1 MTDPTPSRDRTT
13 PEPKPRGSGGW
24 IRRLSPFL
32 LAHKRAVYTAF
43 GVSLLSQIVAAIEP
57 LLQRAIID
65 NGLTDHQPIG
75 IYLAAL
81 VGTACLS
88 LWWTYIRRWRGGQFS
103 LFVMFDLRNAIY
115 ERLQRL
121 DFAGHDQLHTGQLV
135 SRSSSD
141 VGLIQGLLQFLPIM
155 SGNVVMVA
163 FSVVIMFVLSP
174 PLALIML
181 VSLPVLLA
189 VALRMRS
196 TVFPATWHAQQEAGV
211 VAGVVDEA
219 VTGVR
224 VVKGFGQE
232 DRELAHLTDA
242 SRTLY
247 SSRARLVR
255 VQARYT
261 PVLSAIPSY
270 TMVAI
275 LGLGGWLVTG
285 GHISYGTFFAFM
297 TYVALMVPP
306 VRMLAGLFAIGQQAR
321 AGAER
326 VLDILD
332 TNPLITE
339 KPDALELPPVL
350 GDVRF
355 EGVRFGYTAEQAVLD
370 DFDLRVAPGEVV
382 ALVGASGSGKSTV
395 TALLPR
401 FYDVGAGRITIDGVD
416 VRDTTLDSLRRQVG
430 VVFEEAFL
438 FSDSV
443 RSNIAYARPDA
454 SLDDIVAAATAAG
467 ADGFIRALPD
477 GYDTLIG
484 ERGLTLSGGQRQRV
498 ALARAILTNP
508 RILVLDDA
516 TSAVDAATEEAIHD
530 TLRSIMAERTTILIA
545 HRRSTLRLAQRIV
558 VIDRGHVVAQ
568 GTHDE
573 LMAQDLR
580 YRALLAGPEP
590 AGVGGNGHAPPDDA
604 NLDGAFDDDPSTLL
618 SDVPS
623 AGVPDGLSAEAA
635 AELSELEERT
645 AIAEL
650 EAFDPVDIETIDV
663 DPVDIGTARSGHN
676 GDGAVTPDAWRRLTD
691 DGSLRP
697 TATVAP
703 VARFGPGG
711 NRGGMVGGPGGPMG
725 GMALAATPELLAAL
739 DELPPA
745 DDQPDVDEVAA
756 AKLTPG
762 EFKIREFVKP
772 WMRWL
777 AFGFGL
783 VMADALLSLL
793 GPFLVR
799 RGLDQGVA
807 AHDLQSLWFTTALF
821 ALAVTVDWAVTWG
834 YTWITGRTSERM
846 LFALRI
852 KIFAHLQRL
861 SLDYYDAELD
871 GRVMTRMTTDVDAL
885 SQLVQTGLIN
895 AVVGLL
901 TCVGVFVFLVV
912 LSPPLALAAASVLP
926 PLLLATLWYRRR
938 STIAYAAARESIA
951 DVNANLQESLSGVRV
966 AQAYVR
972 EERNITGFRDVNRRY
987 LKDRLGAQRLIA
999 LYFPFVLF
1007 VADIGAVVV
1016 LATGDH
1022 LVQTGAVTTGV
1033 VIAFL
1038 LYLDQFFAPIQQ
1050 LSQVLDTWQQ
1060 AAAST
1065 RKIEELFA
1073 IESGTPPP
1081 EHPVDPGQLVGEIQF
1096 DDVHFR
1102 YPNTVGD
1109 EALSG
1114 IDLTIAPGETVAL
1127 VGETGAG
1134 KSTIVKLVSR
1144 FYDPIAGSVRVDGI
1158 DLRDVDLGA
1167 FRRQIGIVPQEAFLF
1182 TGTLRD
1188 NIAYGRPDAT
1198 DAEVEAAARA
1208 VGAHEFVASQPGGY
1222 LAPVS
1227 ERGRS
1232 LSAGQRQLIALAR
1245 ARLVD
1250 PAILL
1255 LDEATS
1261 QLDLASEARV
1271 QRAMGTVAEGRTTLL
1286 VAHRLPTARR
1296 ADRILVVDHGGIVEE
1311 GTHDDLVA
1319 LGGRYA
1325 DLWTTFTTSADDAA
1339 RSAPT

>member
-1 MTDPTPSRDRTT
+1 VIGLGRTPGVDEVQGEAVTSTARSVRNAAATTTGGRAT
-13 PEPKPRGSGGW
+13 PEPKPAGSGGW
-24 IRRLSPFL
+24 IRRLAPFL
-32 LAHKRAVYTAF
+32 MAHKRAVYAAF
-43 GVSLLSQIVAAIEP
+43 GVAFLSQIVAAVEP

-65 NGLTDHQPIG
+65 KGYTDHQPIL

-88 LWWTYIRRWRGGQFS
+88 FWWTYIRRWQGGQYS
-103 LFVMFDLRNAIY
+103 LFVMYDLRNAIY

-121 DFAGHDQLHTGQLV
+121 DFAGHDRLHTGQLV

-141 VGLIQGLLQFLPIM
+141 VTLIQGLLQFLPIM
-155 SGNVVMVA
+155 AGNVVMVVV
-163 FSVVIMFVLSP
+163 SIVIMAVLSP
-174 PLALIML
+174 LLALVMV

-189 VALRMRS
+189 VAWQMRS
-196 TVFPATWHAQQEAGV
+196 KVFPATWHAQQEAGV

-255 VQARYT
+255 VQAWYT
-261 PVLSAIPSY
+261 PILSAIPSL

-275 LGLGGWLVTG
+275 LGLGGWLVTD

-297 TYVALMVPP
+297 SYVALMVPP

-339 KPDALELPPVL
+339 PPDAIELPPARGEVN
-350 GDVRF
+350 F
-355 EGVRFGYTAEQAVLD
+355 EGVRFGYTAEHPVLD
-370 DFDLRVAPGEVV
+370 HFDLHVAPGEVV

-401 FYDVGAGRITIDGVD
+401 FYDAGAGRITVDGLD
-416 VRDTTLDSLRRQVG
+416 VRDLTLDSLRRQVG

-438 FSDSV
+438 FSDTV
-443 RSNIAYARPDA
+443 RNNIAYARPDA
-454 SLDDIVAAATAAG
+454 TDAEVEAAAAAAG
-467 ADGFIRALPD
+467 AAGFIRELPEA
-477 GYDTLIG
+477 YDTLVG

-498 ALARAILTNP
+498 ALARAILTDP

-530 TLRSIMAERTTILIA
+530 TLRSIMADRTTILIA

-558 VIDRGHVVAQ
+558 VIDHGRVVAQ

-573 LMAQDLR
+573 LMLDDER
-580 YRALLAGPEP
+580 YRALLAGPDTDEPDGAQSLDASFDHAP
-590 AGVGGNGHAPPDDA
+590 AGAVI
-604 NLDGAFDDDPSTLL
+604 DGEVDGSGITPSAWQGLAGDDP
-618 SDVPS
+618 
-623 AGVPDGLSAEAA
+623 
-635 AELSELEERT
+635 
-645 AIAEL
+645 
-650 EAFDPVDIETIDV
+650 
-663 DPVDIGTARSGHN
+663 
-676 GDGAVTPDAWRRLTD
+676 
-691 DGSLRP
+691 LRP
-697 TATVAP
+697 QATVAAAP
-703 VARFGPGG
+703 RFGPQG
-711 NRGGMVGGPGGPMG
+711 NRGMGGAAGPMG
-725 GMALAATPELLAAL
+725 GMALAPTPELLEAL
-739 DELPPA
+739 DHLPPA
-745 DDQPDVDEVAA
+745 DDDPEVDEAA
-756 AKLTPG
+756 AAEMTPG
-762 EFKIREFVKP
+762 EFRVRRFVRP
-772 WMRWL
+772 WLRWL

-793 GPFLVR
+793 GPFLVAH
-799 RGLDQGVA
+799 GLDNGVA
-807 AHDLQSLWFTTALF
+807 KDDLPVLWLTTGVF
-821 ALAVTVDWAVTWG
+821 LAAVLVDWGVTWG

-861 SLDYYDAELD
+861 SLDYYDTELD

-885 SQLVQTGLIN
+885 SQLVQTGLIQ
-895 AVVGLL
+895 AVVGAL

-926 PLLLATLWYRRR
+926 PLIIATWWYRKR

-951 DVNANLQESLSGVRV
+951 NVNANLQESISGVRV

-972 EERNITGFRDVNRRY
+972 EGRNITGFQDVNRQY
-987 LKDRLGAQRLIA
+987 LRDRLGAQRLIA
-999 LYFPFVLF
+999 MYFPFVLF

-1022 LVQTGAVTTGV
+1022 LISTGAVTTGV

-1065 RKIEELFA
+1065 TKIEELFT
-1073 IESGTPPP
+1073 IHSGTPLPATPVPP
-1081 EHPVDPGQLVGEIQF
+1081 GHLVGEIRF
-1096 DDVHFR
+1096 ADVHFR
-1102 YPNTVGD
+1102 YPNTAGG
-1109 EALSG
+1109 EALAG
-1114 IDLTIAPGETVAL
+1114 IDLTVEPGETVAL

-1144 FYDPIAGSVRVDGI
+1144 FYDPSSGSVQVDGI
-1158 DLRDVDLGA
+1158 DLRDIDLGP

-1208 VGAHEFVASQPGGY
+1208 VGAHEVVAAQPGGY

-1271 QRAMGTVAEGRTTLL
+1271 QRAMGAVAEGRTTVL

-1296 ADRILVVDHGGIVEE
+1296 ADRIVVIDHGRIAEQ
-1311 GTHDDLVA
+1311 GTHDELVA
-1319 LGGRYA
+1319 RRGRYA
-1325 DLWTTFTTSADDAA
+1325 ELWDAFATTATT
-1339 RSAPT
+1339 

>member
-1 MTDPTPSRDRTT
+1 M
-13 PEPKPRGSGGW
+13 
-24 IRRLSPFL
+24 
-32 LAHKRAVYTAF
+32 AHKATVYIAF
-43 GVSLLSQIVAAIEP
+43 GVALLTQTIAAIEP
-57 LLQRAIID
+57 LLMRQIID
-65 NGLTDHQPIG
+65 KGLTGHQPILG
-75 IYLAAL
+75 YLAAL
-81 VGTACLS
+81 VGLALLS
-88 LWWTYIRRWRGGQFS
+88 LWWTYIRRWRGGWFS
-103 LFVMFDLRNAIY
+103 LYVQYDLRNAIY

-121 DFAGHDQLHTGQLV
+121 DFAGHDQMHTGQLV

-141 VGLIQGLLQFLPIM
+141 VGLIQGLLQFMPIM
-155 SGNVVMVA
+155 LGNVVMVA
-163 FSVVIMFVLSP
+163 LSLVIMLFLSP
-174 PLALIML
+174 PLALLMF
-181 VSLPVLLA
+181 VSLPALLV
-189 VALRMRS
+189 VALRLRS
-196 TVFPATWHAQQEAGV
+196 TVFPATWDAQQHAGT

-219 VTGVR
+219 VSGVR

-232 DRELAHLTDA
+232 DRELAHLADA
-242 SRTLY
+242 SRDLY
-247 SSRARLVR
+247 SARARLVR

-261 PVLSAIPSY
+261 PLLAAIPSF

-275 LGLGGWLVTG
+275 LGMGGWLVTE

-321 AGAER
+321 AGADR

-339 KPDALELPPVL
+339 KPDAIEMAPAR
-350 GDVRF
+350 GDVKF
-355 EGVRFGYTAEQAVLD
+355 EDVRFGYTTDQPVLEH
-370 DFDLRVAPGEVV
+370 FDLHVTPGEVV
-382 ALVGASGSGKSTV
+382 ALVGSSGSGKSTV

-401 FYDVGAGRITIDGVD
+401 FYDVGAGRITIDGID
-416 VRDTTLDSLRRQVG
+416 VRDATLDSLRHQVG

-438 FSDSV
+438 FSESV
-443 RSNIAYARPDA
+443 GANIAYARPDA
-454 SLDDIVAAATAAG
+454 RPDEIAAAAAAAG
-467 ADGFIRALPD
+467 ASGFIGELPD
-477 GYDTLIG
+477 GYDTVVG

-530 TLRSIMAERTTILIA
+530 TLRTLMVDRTTILIA

-558 VIDRGHVVAQ
+558 VIDHGRVVAQ
-568 GTHDE
+568 GTHEE
-573 LMAQDLR
+573 LMAQDAR
-580 YRALLAGPEP
+580 YRTLLAGPTVAQ
-590 AGVGGNGHAPPDDA
+590 AGEADDLDAGLAGTFATNGNGTVQMDA
-604 NLDGAFDDDPSTLL
+604 TRASASALASTEREALD
-618 SDVPS
+618 
-623 AGVPDGLSAEAA
+623 EM
-635 AELSELEERT
+635 T
-645 AIAEL
+645 AL
-650 EAFDPVDIETIDV
+650 DPVDGT
-663 DPVDIGTARSGHN
+663 DPLLVGAWK
-676 GDGAVTPDAWRRLTD
+676 DGASNGLRTGVSPEAWPVEAN
-691 DGSLRP
+691 GAGPRP
-697 TATVAP
+697 VATVAAAP
-703 VARFGPGG
+703 RPAPTG
-711 NRGGMVGGPGGPMG
+711 NRVAVGGGLGGPMG
-725 GMALAATPELLAAL
+725 GAALAATPELLAAL
-739 DELPPA
+739 AKLPPA
-745 DDQPDVDEVAA
+745 DDQPQVDEDDAA
-756 AKLTPG
+756 EITPG
-762 EFKIREFVKP
+762 QFRIRRFVRP
-772 WMRWL
+772 WTRWL

-793 GPFLVR
+793 GPFFIR

-807 AHDLQSLWFTTALF
+807 AHDLSSLWFTTALF
-821 ALAVTVDWAVTWG
+821 GLSVLIDWAVSWG

-852 KIFAHLQRL
+852 KIFSHLQSL
-861 SLDYYDAELD
+861 SLDYYDTELD

-895 AVVGLL
+895 ALVGVL

-912 LSPPLALAAASVLP
+912 LSPPLALAASTVLP
-926 PLLLATLWYRRR
+926 PLFLATWWYRRR

-972 EERNITGFRDVNRRY
+972 EDRNISGFHDVNRRY
-987 LKDRLGAQRLIA
+987 LTDRLGAQRLIA
-999 LYFPFVLF
+999 IYFPFVLF
-1007 VADIGAVVV
+1007 VADMGAVVV
-1016 LATGDH
+1016 LATGNH

-1065 RKIEELFA
+1065 SKIEELFT
-1073 IESGTPPP
+1073 IPSGTPLPDDP
-1081 EHPVDPGQLVGEIQF
+1081 IDPGRLVGEIQF

-1114 IDLTIAPGETVAL
+1114 IDLTVAPGETVAL

-1144 FYDPIAGSVRVDGI
+1144 FYDPVEGSVRVDGI
-1158 DLRDVDLGA
+1158 DLREIDLGA

-1188 NIAYGRPDAT
+1188 NIAYGRPGAT

-1208 VGAHEFVASQPGGY
+1208 VGAHDFVAAQPAGY
-1222 LAPVS
+1222 LSPVS

-1271 QRAMGTVAEGRTTLL
+1271 QQAMGAVAEGRTTLL

-1296 ADRILVVDHGGIVEE
+1296 ADRIVVIDRGRIVEQ
-1311 GTHDDLVA
+1311 GTHDELVA
-1319 LGGRYA
+1319 LAGRYA
-1325 DLWTTFTTSADDAA
+1325 DLWTAFATT
-1339 RSAPT
+1339 TVV

>member
-1 MTDPTPSRDRTT
+1 MNVAQAATAPRAT
-13 PEPKPRGSGGW
+13 PEPRPPGSGGW
-24 IRRLSPFL
+24 IRRLMPFL
-32 LAHKRAVYTAF
+32 MAHRSAVYTSF
-43 GVSLLSQIVAAIEP
+43 GVALAAQIVAAIEP
-57 LLQRAIID
+57 LLMAQIID
-65 NGLTDHQPIG
+65 KGLTQHQPIL
-75 IYLAAL
+75 IYLVAL
-81 VGTACLS
+81 VVTASVS

-121 DFAGHDQLHTGQLV
+121 DFAGHDQMHTGQLV

-141 VGLIQGLLQFLPIM
+141 VTLIQGLLQFMPIM
-155 SGNVVMVA
+155 AGNVIMVA
-163 FSVVIMFVLSP
+163 LTLVIMLFLSP
-174 PLALIML
+174 PLALLMFIA
-181 VSLPVLLA
+181 LPLLLA
-189 VALRMRS
+189 VAMRLRS
-196 TVFPATWHAQQEAGV
+196 TVFPATWDAQQHAGV

-219 VTGVR
+219 VSGVR

-232 DRELAHLTDA
+232 DRELAHLGDA
-242 SRTLY
+242 ARDLY

-261 PVLSAIPSY
+261 PILAAIPSF

-321 AGAER
+321 AGADR

-339 KPDALELPPVL
+339 KPDAIELAPAL

-355 EGVRFGYTAEQAVLD
+355 EDVRFGYTADQPVLEH
-370 DFDLRVAPGEVV
+370 FDLHVAPGEVV
-382 ALVGASGSGKSTV
+382 ALVGSSGSGKSTV

-401 FYDVGAGRITIDGVD
+401 FYDVGAGRITVDGVD
-416 VRDTTLDSLRRQVG
+416 VRDATLDSLRHQVG

-438 FSDSV
+438 FSESV
-443 RSNIAYARPDA
+443 GANIAYARPDA
-454 SLDDIVAAATAAG
+454 GPAEIEAAAAAAG
-467 ADGFIRALPD
+467 AAGFIGELPD
-477 GYDTLIG
+477 GYDTVVG
-484 ERGLTLSGGQRQRV
+484 ERGLTLSGGQRQRI

-516 TSAVDAATEEAIHD
+516 TSAVDATTEEAIHD
-530 TLRSIMAERTTILIA
+530 TLRSLMVDRTTILIA
-545 HRRSTLRLAQRIV
+545 HRRSTLRLARRIV
-558 VIDRGHVVAQ
+558 VIDHGRVVAE
-568 GTHDE
+568 GTHE
-573 LMAQDLR
+573 QLMAQDQR
-580 YRALLAGPEP
+580 YRNLLAGPE
-590 AGVGGNGHAPPDDA
+590 AT
-604 NLDGAFDDDPSTLL
+604 GATTADDDL
-618 SDVPS
+618 
-623 AGVPDGLSAEAA
+623 EAA
-635 AELSELEERT
+635 LADLDQMEEREALAELT
-645 AIAEL
+645 AL
-650 EAFDPVDIETIDV
+650 DPVDGLDLVPIDAG
-663 DPVDIGTARSGHN
+663 DITPEAWPSQVV
-676 GDGAVTPDAWRRLTD
+676 GDGP
-691 DGSLRP
+691 RP
-697 TATVAP
+697 MVAG
-703 VARFGPGG
+703 VARLGPGG
-711 NRGGMVGGPGGPMG
+711 NRGGGGPMG
-725 GMALAATPELLAAL
+725 GPMGGAALAATPELLAAL
-739 DELPPA
+739 AKLPPA
-745 DDQPDVDEVAA
+745 DDQPQVDEVEAA
-756 AKLTPG
+756 VVPPG
-762 EFKIREFVKP
+762 EFKVRRFVKP
-772 WMRWL
+772 WTRWL

-793 GPFLVR
+793 GPFFVR

-807 AHDLQSLWFTTALF
+807 HDHLASLWWTTALF
-821 ALAVTVDWAVTWG
+821 GLSVGLDWIVTWA

-852 KIFAHLQRL
+852 KIFSHLQSL
-861 SLDYYDAELD
+861 SLDYYDTELD

-895 AVVGLL
+895 ALVGVL
-901 TCVGVFVFLVV
+901 TCVGVFVFLII
-912 LSPPLALAAASVLP
+912 LSPPLALAASSVLP
-926 PLLLATLWYRRR
+926 PLIIATWWYRRR
-938 STIAYAAARESIA
+938 SSIAYAAARESIA

-972 EERNITGFRDVNRRY
+972 EDRNISGFRDVNRRY
-987 LKDRLGAQRLIA
+987 LTDRLGAQRLIA
-999 LYFPFVLF
+999 IYFPFVLF

-1016 LATGDH
+1016 LATGNH

-1065 RKIEELFA
+1065 AKIEELFT
-1073 IESGTPPP
+1073 IPSGTPLPA
-1081 EHPVDPGQLVGEIQF
+1081 HPVDPGHLSGEIRF
-1096 DDVHFR
+1096 EGVHFR
-1102 YPNTVGD
+1102 YPRTVGE
-1109 EALSG
+1109 EALDDIELSV
-1114 IDLTIAPGETVAL
+1114 APGETVAL

-1144 FYDPIAGSVRVDGI
+1144 FYDPVAGVVRVDGI
-1158 DLRDVDLGA
+1158 DLRDIDLGA
-1167 FRRQIGIVPQEAFLF
+1167 YRRQIGIVPQEAFLF

-1198 DAEVEAAARA
+1198 DAQVEAAARA
-1208 VGAHEFVASQPGGY
+1208 VGAHDFVAAQPGGY

-1271 QRAMGTVAEGRTTLL
+1271 QQAMSAVAEGRTTLL

-1296 ADRILVVDHGGIVEE
+1296 ADRILVIDRGRIVEQ
-1311 GTHDDLVA
+1311 GTHDELLA
-1319 LGGRYA
+1319 LDGEYA
-1325 DLWTTFTTSADDAA
+1325 ELWSAFATTASDPTQAGAATT
-1339 RSAPT
+1339 

>member
-1 MTDPTPSRDRTT
+1 MTDPTPHPERAT
-13 PEPKPRGSGGW
+13 PEPKPPGSGGW
-24 IRRLSPFL
+24 IRRLSPLL
-32 LAHKRAVYTAF
+32 LAHRRAVYTAF
-43 GVSLLSQIVAAIEP
+43 GVALLSQMVAAIEP

-65 NGLTDHQPIG
+65 KGLTDHQPVT
-75 IYLAAL
+75 IYLVAL

-261 PVLSAIPSY
+261 PILSAIPSY

-339 KPDALELPPVL
+339 KPDAMELPPVL

-355 EGVRFGYTAEQAVLD
+355 EGVRFGYTADQAVLD
-370 DFDLRVAPGEVV
+370 DFDLHVAPGEVV

-443 RSNIAYARPDA
+443 RANIAYARPDA
-454 SLDDIVAAATAAG
+454 TSDDIVAAAVAAG
-467 ADGFIRALPD
+467 ADGFIRDLPD
-477 GYDTLIG
+477 GYDTLVG

-498 ALARAILTNP
+498 ALARAILTDP

-558 VIDRGHVVAQ
+558 VIDQGHVVAQ
-568 GTHDE
+568 GSHDE
-573 LMAQDLR
+573 LMAQDPR

-590 AGVGGNGHAPPDDA
+590 SDVAGNGQGLPPA
-604 NLDGAFDDDPSTLL
+604 ASLDGAFDDASPVSTA
-618 SDVPS
+618 V
-623 AGVPDGLSAEAA
+623 APDGARA
-635 AELSELEERT
+635 AEVAAEVGELEERD
-645 AIAEL
+645 ALAEL
-650 EAFDPVDIETIDV
+650 ESLDPVDGEV
-663 DPVDIGTARSGHN
+663 G
-676 GDGAVTPDAWRRLTD
+676 VTPAAWRRLGD
-691 DGSLRP
+691 DGSPRP

-703 VARFGPGG
+703 VARFGPAG
-711 NRGGMVGGPGGPMG
+711 NRGGVGGGTGGPMG
-725 GMALAATPELLAAL
+725 GMALAATPELLTAL
-739 DELPPA
+739 EELPPA
-745 DDQPDVDEVAA
+745 DDQPEVDEAAA

-762 EFKIREFVKP
+762 QFKVRVFVKP
-772 WMRWL
+772 WLRWL

-807 AHDLQSLWFTTALF
+807 AHDLTSLWFTTALF
-821 ALAVTVDWAVTWG
+821 ALAVSVDWAVTWG

-895 AVVGLL
+895 AVVGVL

-926 PLLLATLWYRRR
+926 PLVVATWWYRRR

-972 EERNITGFRDVNRRY
+972 EERNISGFRDVNRRY

-1007 VADIGAVVV
+1007 VADIGAVIV

-1065 RKIEELFA
+1065 RKIEELFR
-1073 IESGTPPP
+1073 IESGTPPS
-1081 EHPVDPGQLVGEIQF
+1081 EHPVDPGRLVGEIQF
-1096 DDVHFR
+1096 EDVHFR

-1109 EALSG
+1109 EALTG
-1114 IDLTIAPGETVAL
+1114 VDLTVAPGEVVGLGGLMGAGRTELLMHIFGAWGRRTGGRIELAGEELPALPPAEVLRRGLAL
-1127 VGETGAG
+1127 VSEDRRRYG
-1134 KSTIVKLVSR
+1134 LVLDQS
-1144 FYDPIAGSVRVDGI
+1144 
-1158 DLRDVDLGA
+1158 
-1167 FRRQIGIVPQEAFLF
+1167 IGF
-1182 TGTLRD
+1182 
-1188 NIAYGRPDAT
+1188 N
-1198 DAEVEAAARA
+1198 
-1208 VGAHEFVASQPGGY
+1208 
-1222 LAPVS
+1222 
-1227 ERGRS
+1227 
-1232 LSAGQRQLIALAR
+1232 LS
-1245 ARLVD
+1245 
-1250 PAILL
+1250 
-1255 LDEATS
+1255 
-1261 QLDLASEARV
+1261 
-1271 QRAMGTVAEGRTTLL
+1271 
-1286 VAHRLPTARR
+1286 
-1296 ADRILVVDHGGIVEE
+1296 
-1311 GTHDDLVA
+1311 
-1319 LGGRYA
+1319 
-1325 DLWTTFTTSADDAA
+1325 
-1339 RSAPT
+1339 

>member
-1 MTDPTPSRDRTT
+1 M
-13 PEPKPRGSGGW
+13 
-24 IRRLSPFL
+24 
-32 LAHKRAVYTAF
+32 AHRATVYIAF
-43 GVSLLSQIVAAIEP
+43 GVALLSQIVAAIEP

-65 NGLTDHQPIG
+65 QGLVDHQPIL

-81 VGTACLS
+81 VGTALLS
-88 LWWTYIRRWRGGQFS
+88 LWWTYIRRWRGGWFS
-103 LFVMFDLRNAIY
+103 LYVQYDLRNAIY

-121 DFAGHDQLHTGQLV
+121 DFAGHDQMHTGQLV

-141 VGLIQGLLQFLPIM
+141 VGLIQGLLQFMPIM
-155 SGNVVMVA
+155 LGNVVMVA
-163 FSVVIMFVLSP
+163 LSLVIMLFLSP
-174 PLALIML
+174 PLALLMF
-181 VSLPVLLA
+181 VSLPALLL
-189 VALRMRS
+189 VAMRLRS
-196 TVFPATWHAQQEAGV
+196 TVFPATWDSQQHAGV

-219 VTGVR
+219 VSGVR

-232 DRELAHLTDA
+232 DRELAHLADA
-242 SRTLY
+242 SRDLY
-247 SSRARLVR
+247 SARARLVR

-261 PVLSAIPSY
+261 PLLAAIPSF

-275 LGLGGWLVTG
+275 LGMGGWLVTE

-321 AGAER
+321 AGAAR

-339 KPDALELPPVL
+339 KPDAVEMPPAR

-355 EGVRFGYTAEQAVLD
+355 EDVRFGYTADQPVLEH
-370 DFDLRVAPGEVV
+370 FDLHVAPGEVV
-382 ALVGASGSGKSTV
+382 ALVGTSGSGKSTV

-401 FYDVGAGRITIDGVD
+401 FYDVGAGRITIDGID
-416 VRDTTLDSLRRQVG
+416 VRDATLDSLRHQVG

-438 FSDSV
+438 FSESV
-443 RSNIAYARPDA
+443 GANIAYARPEATPDE
-454 SLDDIVAAATAAG
+454 IEAAAAAAG
-467 ADGFIRALPD
+467 ASGFIGELPD
-477 GYDTLIG
+477 RYDTVVG
-484 ERGLTLSGGQRQRV
+484 ERGLTLSGGQRQRI

-530 TLRSIMAERTTILIA
+530 TLRTLMVNRTTILIA

-558 VIDRGHVVAQ
+558 VIDHGRVVAQ

-573 LMAQDLR
+573 LMAQDER
-580 YRALLAGPEP
+580 YRSLLAGPEVNEAADVDDTDDLD
-590 AGVGGNGHAPPDDA
+590 AGLAGTFTGNG
-604 NLDGAFDDDPSTLL
+604 NGNGTSRLDTTRATVD
-618 SDVPS
+618 
-623 AGVPDGLSAEAA
+623 AA
-635 AELSELEERT
+635 ASSERDALDELTTL
-645 AIAEL
+645 
-650 EAFDPVDIETIDV
+650 DPVDGL
-663 DPVDIGTARSGHN
+663 DPLVVGAWRDG
-676 GDGAVTPDAWRRLTD
+676 GDGQRDGQATGITPEAWPTERGG
-691 DGSLRP
+691 DGPRP
-697 TATVAP
+697 TATVAAAP
-703 VARFGPGG
+703 RIAPAG
-711 NRGGMVGGPGGPMG
+711 NRAGVGGGLGGPAG
-725 GMALAATPELLAAL
+725 GAALAATPELLAAL
-739 DELPPA
+739 DKLPPA
-745 DDQPDVDEVAA
+745 DDQPEVDEAEAA
-756 AKLTPG
+756 RVTPG
-762 EFKIREFVKP
+762 EFRVRHFVRP
-772 WMRWL
+772 WTKWL

-793 GPFLVR
+793 GPFFVR

-807 AHDLQSLWFTTALF
+807 AHDLSSLWFTTALF
-821 ALAVTVDWAVTWG
+821 AVSVCFDWAVTWG

-852 KIFAHLQRL
+852 KIFSHLQSL
-861 SLDYYDAELD
+861 SLDYYDTELD

-895 AVVGLL
+895 ALVGVL

-912 LSPPLALAAASVLP
+912 LSPPLALAASSVLP
-926 PLLLATLWYRRR
+926 PLFLATWWYRRR

-972 EERNITGFRDVNRRY
+972 EDRNISGFHDVNRRY
-987 LKDRLGAQRLIA
+987 LTDRLGAQRLIA
-999 LYFPFVLF
+999 IYFPFVLF
-1007 VADIGAVVV
+1007 VADIGAVIV
-1016 LATGDH
+1016 LATGNH

-1065 RKIEELFA
+1065 SKIEELFT
-1073 IESGTPPP
+1073 IPSGTPPP
-1081 EHPVDPGQLVGEIQF
+1081 DHPVDPGRLVGEIQF
-1096 DDVHFR
+1096 DEVHFR
-1102 YPNTVGD
+1102 YPNTVGE

-1114 IDLTIAPGETVAL
+1114 IDLTVAPGETVAL

-1144 FYDPIAGSVRVDGI
+1144 FYDPVEGAVRVDGI
-1158 DLRDVDLGA
+1158 DLREIDLGA

-1208 VGAHEFVASQPGGY
+1208 VGAHDFVAAQPAGY
-1222 LAPVS
+1222 LSPVS

-1271 QRAMGTVAEGRTTLL
+1271 QRAMGAVAEGRTTLL

-1296 ADRILVVDHGGIVEE
+1296 ADRIVVIDRGRIVEQ
-1311 GTHDDLVA
+1311 GTHDELVA
-1319 LGGRYA
+1319 LAGRYA
-1325 DLWTTFTTSADDAA
+1325 DLWTAFATTATPAA
-1339 RSAPT
+1339 

>member
-1 MTDPTPSRDRTT
+1 M
-13 PEPKPRGSGGW
+13 
-24 IRRLSPFL
+24 
-32 LAHKRAVYTAF
+32 
-43 GVSLLSQIVAAIEP
+43 
-57 LLQRAIID
+57 
-65 NGLTDHQPIG
+65 
-75 IYLAAL
+75 
-81 VGTACLS
+81 
-88 LWWTYIRRWRGGQFS
+88 
-103 LFVMFDLRNAIY
+103 
-115 ERLQRL
+115 
-121 DFAGHDQLHTGQLV
+121 
-135 SRSSSD
+135 
-141 VGLIQGLLQFLPIM
+141 LI
-155 SGNVVMVA
+155 
-163 FSVVIMFVLSP
+163 
-174 PLALIML
+174 
-181 VSLPVLLA
+181 SLPALLA
-189 VALRMRS
+189 VAMRLRT
-196 TVFPATWHAQQEAGV
+196 TVFPATWDAQQHAGV

-219 VTGVR
+219 VSGVR

-232 DRELAHLTDA
+232 DRELAHLADA
-242 SRTLY
+242 SRDLY

-261 PVLSAIPSY
+261 PILAAIPSF

-321 AGAER
+321 AGADR

-339 KPDALELPPVL
+339 KPDAEELPPVR
-350 GDVRF
+350 GEIHFDD
-355 EGVRFGYTAEQAVLD
+355 VRFGYTADQPVLD
-370 DFDLRVAPGEVV
+370 HFELTVAPGEVV
-382 ALVGASGSGKSTV
+382 ALVGSSGSGKSTV

-401 FYDVGAGRITIDGVD
+401 FYDVGAGTITVDGVD
-416 VRDTTLDSLRRQVG
+416 VRDVTLDSLRSQVG

-438 FSDSV
+438 FSESV
-443 RSNIAYARPDA
+443 GANIAYARPEA
-454 SLDDIVAAATAAG
+454 SRAEIEAAAVAAG
-467 ADGFIRALPD
+467 AAGFISELPE
-477 GYDTLIG
+477 GYDTVVG
-484 ERGLTLSGGQRQRV
+484 ERGLTLSGGQRQRI

-530 TLRSIMAERTTILIA
+530 TLRQLMTDRTTILIA
-545 HRRSTLRLAQRIV
+545 HRRSTLRLARRIV
-558 VIDRGHVVAQ
+558 VIDHGRVVAQ
-568 GTHDE
+568 GTHEE
-573 LMAQDLR
+573 LMAQDRR
-580 YRALLAGPEP
+580 YRSLLAGPTAADVAE
-590 AGVGGNGHAPPDDA
+590 DDLEAALA
-604 NLDGAFDDDPSTLL
+604 NLDGTVETASKADR
-618 SDVPS
+618 
-623 AGVPDGLSAEAA
+623 
-635 AELSELEERT
+635 LEERREEQ
-645 AIAEL
+645 EL
-650 EAFDPVDIETIDV
+650 EREAMDELAALDPLDGFE
-663 DPVDIGTARSGHN
+663 PVELGGNASRDTSRTALRTNAGIT
-676 GDGAVTPDAWRRLTD
+676 AAAWPDASS
-691 DGSLRP
+691 DGTPRP
-697 TATVAP
+697 MTQVA
-703 VARFGPGG
+703 ALQRMGPGG
-711 NRGGMVGGPGGPMG
+711 NRGGGGGMGGPMG
-725 GMALAATPELLAAL
+725 GAALAATPELLAAL
-739 DELPPA
+739 DKLPPA
-745 DDQPDVDEVAA
+745 DDQPEVDEADAA
-756 AKLTPG
+756 QVTPG
-762 EFKIREFVKP
+762 QFQIRRFVRP
-772 WMRWL
+772 WTKWL
-777 AFGFGL
+777 AFGLGL

-793 GPFLVR
+793 GPFFVR
-799 RGLDQGVA
+799 QGLDQGVA
-807 AHDLQSLWFTTALF
+807 HADLGRLWLTTTIFFLSVIA
-821 ALAVTVDWAVTWG
+821 DWVVTWG

-852 KIFAHLQRL
+852 KIFSHLQSL
-861 SLDYYDAELD
+861 SLDYYDNELD

-895 AVVGLL
+895 AVVGAI

-912 LSPPLALAAASVLP
+912 LSPILALAAASVLP
-926 PLLLATLWYRRR
+926 PLALATWWYRRR
-938 STIAYAAARESIA
+938 STVAYAAARESIA

-972 EERNITGFRDVNRRY
+972 EDRNISGFHDVNRRY
-987 LKDRLGAQRLIA
+987 LTDRLGAQRLIA
-999 LYFPFVLF
+999 IYFPFVLF

-1016 LATGDH
+1016 LATGNH

-1065 RKIEELFA
+1065 AKIEELFT
-1073 IESGTPPP
+1073 IPSGTPAP
-1081 EHPVDPGQLVGEIQF
+1081 EHPVDPGHLSGEIRF

-1109 EALSG
+1109 EALEG
-1114 IDLTIAPGETVAL
+1114 IDLTVAPGETVAL

-1144 FYDPIAGSVRVDGI
+1144 FYDPTAGSVQVDGI
-1158 DLRDVDLGA
+1158 DLRDIDLGQ

-1208 VGAHEFVASQPGGY
+1208 VGAHDFVAAQPQGY
-1222 LAPVS
+1222 LSPVS

-1271 QRAMGTVAEGRTTLL
+1271 QQAMSAVAEGRTTLL

-1296 ADRILVVDHGGIVEE
+1296 ADRILVIDRGHIVEQ
-1311 GTHDDLVA
+1311 GTHDELLA
-1319 LGGRYA
+1319 LDGEYA
-1325 DLWTTFTTSADDAA
+1325 QLWGAFATTATDATSQAGVG
-1339 RSAPT
+1339 PV

>member
-1 MTDPTPSRDRTT
+1 MSDPTPRRDRGT
-13 PEPKPRGSGGW
+13 PEPKPPGSGGW

-32 LAHKRAVYTAF
+32 LAHRRAVYTAF
-43 GVSLLSQIVAAIEP
+43 GVALLSQIVAAIEP

-65 NGLTDHQPIG
+65 NGLDQHQPIT
-75 IYLAAL
+75 IYLVAL
-81 VGTACLS
+81 VGTALLS

-163 FSVVIMFVLSP
+163 FSVIIMFVLSP
-174 PLALIML
+174 PLAMVMV

-255 VQARYT
+255 VQAHYT
-261 PVLSAIPSY
+261 PILSAIPSY

-275 LGLGGWLVTG
+275 LGLGGWLVTE

-306 VRMLAGLFAIGQQAR
+306 TRMLAGLFAVGQQAR

-339 KPDALELPPVL
+339 KPDAIELPPAL
-350 GDVRF
+350 GEVRF
-355 EGVRFGYTAEQAVLD
+355 EGVRFGYTADQPVLD
-370 DFDLRVAPGEVV
+370 DFELHVAPGEVI

-401 FYDVGAGRITIDGVD
+401 FYDVGAGRITLDGVD

-443 RSNIAYARPDA
+443 RANIAYARPDA
-454 SLDDIVAAATAAG
+454 SFDDVVAAATAAG
-467 ADGFIRALPD
+467 ADGFIRDLPD
-477 GYDTLIG
+477 GYETVVG

-498 ALARAILTNP
+498 ALARAILTDP

-558 VIDRGHVVAQ
+558 VIEHGHVVAQ
-568 GTHDE
+568 GSHEE
-573 LMAQDLR
+573 LMASDRR
-580 YRALLAGPEP
+580 YRELLAGP
-590 AGVGGNGHAPPDDA
+590 DSSS
-604 NLDGAFDDDPSTLL
+604 LDGAFDHG
-618 SDVPS
+618 S
-623 AGVPDGLSAEAA
+623 ADRSLEAA
-635 AELSELEERT
+635 IDTRELEEQD
-645 AIAEL
+645 ALAEL
-650 EAFDPVDIETIDV
+650 ESLDPVDGDAGI
-663 DPVDIGTARSGHN
+663 TA
-676 GDGAVTPDAWRRLTD
+676 DAWRRLAD
-691 DGSLRP
+691 DGSPRP
-697 TATVAP
+697 SATVAP
-703 VARFGPGG
+703 VARFGPAG
-711 NRGGMVGGPGGPMG
+711 NRGVGGGPGGPMG
-725 GMALAATPELLAAL
+725 GMALAATPELLEAL
-739 DELPPA
+739 DKLPPA
-745 DDQPDVDEVAA
+745 DDQPEVDEAA
-756 AKLTPG
+756 AAELTPG
-762 EFKIREFVKP
+762 EFKVREFVKP

-807 AHDLQSLWFTTALF
+807 AHDLTSLWFTTLLF
-821 ALAVTVDWAVTWG
+821 AIAVSVDWAVTWG

-895 AVVGLL
+895 AVVGVL
-901 TCVGVFVFLVV
+901 TCIGVFVFLVV

-926 PLLLATLWYRRR
+926 PLAIATWWYRRR

-972 EERNITGFRDVNRRY
+972 EDRNIIGFQDVNRRY

-1007 VADIGAVVV
+1007 VADIGAVIV

-1065 RKIEELFA
+1065 RKIEELFG

-1081 EHPVDPGQLVGEIQF
+1081 AHPVDPGQLVGEVQF

-1109 EALSG
+1109 EALTG
-1114 IDLTIAPGETVAL
+1114 VDLTIAPGETVAL

-1144 FYDPIAGSVRVDGI
+1144 FYDPIRGSVRVDGI
-1158 DLRDVDLGA
+1158 DLRDIDLGA

-1208 VGAHEFVASQPGGY
+1208 VGAHDFVASQPGGY

-1271 QRAMGTVAEGRTTLL
+1271 QRAMGAVAEGRTTLL

-1296 ADRILVVDHGGIVEE
+1296 ADRIVVVDHGGIVEQ
-1311 GTHDDLVA
+1311 GTHDELVA

-1325 DLWTTFTTSADDAA
+1325 DLWTTFATTTDDAA
-1339 RSAPT
+1339 RTA

>member
-1 MTDPTPSRDRTT
+1 VTATTT
-13 PEPKPRGSGGW
+13 PERRATPEPAPPGSGGW
-24 IRRLSPFL
+24 IRRLWPFL
-32 LAHKRAVYTAF
+32 MAHRATVYIAF
-43 GVSLLSQIVAAIEP
+43 GVALLSQIVAAIEP
-57 LLQRAIID
+57 LLMRQIID
-65 NGLTDHQPIG
+65 KGLTDHEPIL
-75 IYLAAL
+75 IYLVAL
-81 VGTACLS
+81 VGTALLS
-88 LWWTYIRRWRGGQFS
+88 LWWTYIRRWRGGWFS
-103 LFVMFDLRNAIY
+103 LYVQYDLRNAIY

-121 DFAGHDQLHTGQLV
+121 DFAGHDQMHTGQLV

-141 VGLIQGLLQFLPIM
+141 VGLIQGLLQFMPIM
-155 SGNVVMVA
+155 LGNVVMVA
-163 FSVVIMFVLSP
+163 LSLIIMLFLSP
-174 PLALIML
+174 PLALLMF
-181 VSLPVLLA
+181 VSLPALLL
-189 VALRMRS
+189 VAMRLRS
-196 TVFPATWHAQQEAGV
+196 TVFPATWDSQQHAGV

-219 VTGVR
+219 VSGVR

-232 DRELAHLTDA
+232 DRELAHLADA
-242 SRTLY
+242 SRDLY
-247 SSRARLVR
+247 SARARLVR

-261 PVLSAIPSY
+261 PLLAAIPSF

-275 LGLGGWLVTG
+275 LGMGGWLVTE

-321 AGAER
+321 AGAAR

-339 KPDALELPPVL
+339 KADAVEMAPAL

-355 EGVRFGYTAEQAVLD
+355 DDVRFGYTTDQPVLD
-370 DFDLRVAPGEVV
+370 HFDLHVAPGEVV
-382 ALVGASGSGKSTV
+382 ALVGTSGSGKSTV

-401 FYDVGAGRITIDGVD
+401 FYDVGAGRITIDGID
-416 VRDTTLDSLRRQVG
+416 VRDATLDSLRHQVG

-438 FSDSV
+438 FSESV
-443 RSNIAYARPDA
+443 GANIAYARPDA
-454 SLDDIVAAATAAG
+454 SPAEIEAAAAAAG
-467 ADGFIRALPD
+467 ASGFINELPD
-477 GYDTLIG
+477 GYDTLVG
-484 ERGLTLSGGQRQRV
+484 ERGLTLSGGQRQRI

-530 TLRSIMAERTTILIA
+530 TLRTLMVDRTTILIA

-558 VIDRGHVVAQ
+558 VIDHGHVVAQ
-568 GTHDE
+568 GSHDE
-573 LMAQDLR
+573 LMAQDER
-580 YRALLAGPEP
+580 YRSLLAGPEVAEGGEVDEVDDLD
-590 AGVGGNGHAPPDDA
+590 AGLAGTFAGNGNGTGRMDSSRA
-604 NLDGAFDDDPSTLL
+604 
-618 SDVPS
+618 DV
-623 AGVPDGLSAEAA
+623 EAA
-635 AELSELEERT
+635 AATEREALEEM
-645 AIAEL
+645 AAL
-650 EAFDPVDIETIDV
+650 DPVDGL
-663 DPVDIGTARSGHN
+663 DPLTVGAWNDEVPADGQRVGITAEAWPSAP
-676 GDGAVTPDAWRRLTD
+676 GDGPRPMASVATAPRL
-691 DGSLRP
+691 
-697 TATVAP
+697 AP
-703 VARFGPGG
+703 AG
-711 NRGGMVGGPGGPMG
+711 NRGGVGGGLGGPTG
-725 GMALAATPELLAAL
+725 GAALAATPELLAAL
-739 DELPPA
+739 DKLPPA
-745 DDQPDVDEVAA
+745 DDLPQVDEAEAA
-756 AKLTPG
+756 RITPG
-762 EFKIREFVKP
+762 QFLIRRFVRP
-772 WMRWL
+772 WTKWL

-793 GPFLVR
+793 GPFFVR

-807 AHDLQSLWFTTALF
+807 AHDLSSLWFTTALF
-821 ALAVTVDWAVTWG
+821 AVSVCIDWAVTWG

-852 KIFAHLQRL
+852 KIFSHLQSL
-861 SLDYYDAELD
+861 SLDYYDTELD

-895 AVVGLL
+895 ALVGVL
-901 TCVGVFVFLVV
+901 TCVGVFVFLIV
-912 LSPPLALAAASVLP
+912 LSPPLALAASSVLP
-926 PLLLATLWYRRR
+926 PLILATWWYRRR

-972 EERNITGFRDVNRRY
+972 EDRNISGFHDVNRRY
-987 LKDRLGAQRLIA
+987 LTDRLGAQRLIA
-999 LYFPFVLF
+999 IYFPFVLF
-1007 VADIGAVVV
+1007 VADIGAVIV
-1016 LATGDH
+1016 LATGNH

-1065 RKIEELFA
+1065 SKIEELFT
-1073 IESGTPPP
+1073 IPSGTPPP
-1081 EHPVDPGQLVGEIQF
+1081 DHPVAPGALVGEIQF
-1096 DDVHFR
+1096 DNVHFR
-1102 YPNTVGD
+1102 YPNTVGE

-1114 IDLTIAPGETVAL
+1114 IDLTVAPGETVAL

-1144 FYDPIAGSVRVDGI
+1144 FYDPVEGSVRVDGI
-1158 DLRDVDLGA
+1158 DLRDIDLGA

-1208 VGAHEFVASQPGGY
+1208 VGAHDFVAAQPAGY
-1222 LAPVS
+1222 LSPVS

-1271 QRAMGTVAEGRTTLL
+1271 QRAMGAVAEGRTTLL

-1296 ADRILVVDHGGIVEE
+1296 ADRIVVIDRGRIVEE

-1325 DLWTTFTTSADDAA
+1325 ALWAA
-1339 RSAPT
+1339 FATATPAA